1 MIEPE
6 LPLTL
11 KKNYFLRPTAYRF
24 AGISIGREGKKF
36 VWVLRH
42 LIESKTKFSQNEVQ
56 NLAW

>member
-24 AGISIGREGKKF
+24 AGHWYRKGGNVRFCVGVKAFDGK
-36 VWVLRH
+36 
-42 LIESKTKFSQNEVQ
+42 
-56 NLAW
+56 